1 MFLKKMIFP
10 ILLFLIVLT
19 SCNSNTPPERVK
31 YKNET
36 YMTGFYS
43 SELTACDTAD
53 GFIGDLYNNSKE
65 VWNSDKIKADG
76 LEGYKID
83 YSNYQTLSL
92 LYGVFKHYLYVK
104 EEDYNEAKEYYE
116 KSTTFNYFI
125 ATGPDNDISYSSV
138 YKVNTNEEY
147 VKNFDDLIKA
157 SKDEKIKVDVENIK
171 FTKLYIYKISK
182 DGLLTTYRET
192 YYFINNQLYIFDY
205 FDGNDDSYHFFKI
218 KESLSKYFIGYI
230 NDYIF

>member
-1 MFLKKMIFP
+1 MSLEEKKFCCEKIQTSINFL
-10 ILLFLIVLT
+10 
-19 SCNSNTPPERVK
+19 VK
-31 YKNET
+31 YKDET

-116 KSTTFNYFI
+116 KSTTFIN
-125 ATGPDNDISYSSV
+125 
-138 YKVNTNEEY
+138 
-147 VKNFDDLIKA
+147 
-157 SKDEKIKVDVENIK
+157 KIK
-171 FTKLYIYKISK
+171 TKC
-182 DGLLTTYRET
+182 
-192 YYFINNQLYIFDY
+192 
-205 FDGNDDSYHFFKI
+205 
-218 KESLSKYFIGYI
+218 
-230 NDYIF
+230 